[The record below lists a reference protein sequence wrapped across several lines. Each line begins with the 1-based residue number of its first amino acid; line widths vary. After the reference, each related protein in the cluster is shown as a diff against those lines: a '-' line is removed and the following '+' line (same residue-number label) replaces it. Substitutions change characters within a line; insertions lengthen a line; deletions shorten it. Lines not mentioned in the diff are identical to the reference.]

1 MTAGRL
7 MAQSL
12 IDAGDNLV
20 ILAPVWPNIAAVVT
34 MRTLLIAQPTDPE
47 RLFVKS

>member
-1 MTAGRL
+1 MTARL

-20 ILAPVWPNIAAVVT
+20 ILTPVWPNSAAAVT
-34 MRTLLIAQPTDPE
+34 TRQ
-47 RLFVKS
+47 FS